1 MTESEANEV
10 IERLLNLYIEE
21 IRLYYDQPRYRRPNA
36 HTMIEHLFYVLENTK
51 KKFID
56 GE

>member
-1 MTESEANEV
+1 MTDSEINEV

-21 IRLYYDQPRYRRPNA
+21 IKLYYDQPRYRRPNA
-36 HTMIEHLFYVLENTK
+36 HTMIEHLFWVLEHTK

-56 GE
+56 VE